1 MDILGKLFGSPDK
14 VKVMRLFILNP
25 EQPFATKE
33 VTKRSKINPAVS
45 RHELSLLSQI
55 GLIKKVAGKKA
66 GHWQLSPAF
75 PFLSYLK
82 GLLQID
88 LLTRQREITDRF
100 ANCGKIKLLVIAG
113 LFIETGDSRADLL
126 LVGDRLKR
134 GAIERAIKSMEAEVG
149 RELIYAVFD
158 TADFLYRLNAYDKFI
173 RDILDYPHERIIDRL
188 ALPNTKANN
197 WLSTTV
203 KSANVAVV

>member
-25 EQPFATKE
+25 EQTFATKE
-33 VTKRSKINPAVS
+33 VTKRSKINSAVS
-45 RHELSLLSQI
+45 RRELSLLSQI

-66 GHWQLSPAF
+66 GHWQLSPVF

-149 RELIYAVFD
+149 RELVYAVFE

-203 KSANVAVV
+203 KSSNVAVV